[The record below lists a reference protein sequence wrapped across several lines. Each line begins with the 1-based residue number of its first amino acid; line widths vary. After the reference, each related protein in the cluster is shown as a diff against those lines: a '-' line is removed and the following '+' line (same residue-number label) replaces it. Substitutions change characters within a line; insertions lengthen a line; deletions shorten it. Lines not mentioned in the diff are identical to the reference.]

1 MKLVSRNS
9 KIRRKKIIKKTLL
22 FIFIIEII
30 LVFEIFINIL
40 LTTKNEI
47 NFLQMGKESSK
58 MSPQV
63 ESSDWINSVKGI
75 GWNYINCVTATN
87 NKEILACGSFSSY
100 SNYIFEG
107 AYNGI
112 DIDNNG
118 EVDKISQGG
127 NDGLIISYDLNGNCN
142 WIKTFGGS
150 ENDSLSKI
158 IQTSDRGIV
167 VAGYTSS
174 KSVKLD
180 GQEIPE
186 LSRNDNEGVLSKKDA
201 VLLKLDTE
209 GNYIWG
215 IRIGGLADDEI
226 KSVIE
231 TTENNLVI
239 VGYYYSDIFN
249 FYSYNSKEVK
259 NAITVSSNSQDGF
272 MASYSLQTGEYKWS
286 QKIGNSS
293 VEVSDVVETSGKLLV
308 SVNNSIIIYNLN
320 GNVENTISIGDKITS
335 LDITAN
341 GSIIAGVNETVFGKR
356 WDACIYKININQN
369 NSINKIYTLS
379 GDYDEYVS
387 DVKVTLDGG
396 ILFGGWYYSNNIQGE
411 GLEGEFIF
419 EGGDDKNS
427 KGYVIKLNKNNE
439 PEYASLFQGNEIEN
453 EDKLIGVT
461 TVTESNDEKIIV
473 GGYFSTSNLCV
484 TNFDKDAKENNKDEN
499 NFLIERIGNSEGFIM
514 QKEKIYTLTDLKI
527 LKIAKE
533 DKSIKLSGT
542 NFSLYKLVCTE
553 HEKGYHDR
561 ELIDCKKEEENT
573 CWKKIG
579 EYITDENGEITIN
592 DLRVTDEFRLVETKA
607 SDNRKISKGQ
617 WKIELESDLIIVT
630 PIGDASTST
639 VDNGKITIENEKKIV
654 VDLPV
659 TGGIG
664 IYIYIIIG
672 TIITV
677 VTLNMLIYNKK

>member
-1 MKLVSRNS
+1 MKLVSRNN
-9 KIRRKKIIKKTLL
+9 KIRRKKRIKKTLL

-40 LTTKNEI
+40 LTTKNEV
-47 NFLQMGKESSK
+47 NFIQMGKELSK

-158 IQTSDRGIV
+158 IQTSDGGIV
-167 VAGYTSS
+167 VVGYTSS

-180 GQEIPE
+180 GQEMPE
-186 LSRNDNEGVLSKKDA
+186 LSRNDNEGILSKKDA
-201 VLLKLDTE
+201 VLLKLDVE

-259 NAITVSSNSQDGF
+259 NTITISSNSQDAF

-320 GNVENTISIGDKITS
+320 GNAESTISIGDKITS

-341 GSIIAGVNETVFGKR
+341 GSIIAGVNETVLGKR
-356 WDACIYKININQN
+356 WDACIYKINMNQN

-411 GLEGEFIF
+411 GLEGEFNF

-499 NFLIERIGNSEGFIM
+499 KFFIERIGNSEGFIM
-514 QKEKIYTLTDLKI
+514 QKEKIYTLADLKI
-527 LKIAKE
+527 LKVAKE
-533 DKSIKLSGT
+533 DKSIKLSCT

-553 HEKGYHDR
+553 HEKGYHDM

-607 SDNRKISKGQ
+607 SDNRKNSKGQ

>member
-40 LTTKNEI
+40 LTTKNEV
-47 NFLQMGKESSK
+47 NFIQMGKELSK

-158 IQTSDRGIV
+158 IQTSDGGIV
-167 VAGYTSS
+167 VVGYTSS

-180 GQEIPE
+180 GQEMPE
-186 LSRNDNEGVLSKKDA
+186 LSRNDNEGILSKKDA
-201 VLLKLDTE
+201 VLLKLDAE

-215 IRIGGLADDEI
+215 IRIGGFADDEI

-259 NAITVSSNSQDGF
+259 NTITISSNSQDAF

-293 VEVSDVVETSGKLLV
+293 VEVSDVVEASRKLLV

-320 GNVENTISIGDKITS
+320 GNAENTISIGDKITS

-341 GSIIAGVNETVFGKR
+341 GSIIAGVNETVLGKR

-411 GLEGEFIF
+411 GLEGEFNF

-499 NFLIERIGNSEGFIM
+499 KFFVERIGNSEGFIM
-514 QKEKIYTLTDLKI
+514 QKEKIYTLADLKI
-527 LKIAKE
+527 LKVAKE

-553 HEKGYHDR
+553 HEKGYHDM

-607 SDNRKISKGQ
+607 SDNRKNSKGQ

>member
-341 GSIIAGVNETVFGKR
+341 GSIIAGVNETVLGKR

-617 WKIELESDLIIVT
+617 WKFELESDLIIVT